1 MSDPRS
7 QSEALRGRALT
18 CRIVVPA
25 KADACGEPATHLITW
40 SDDDRTPACTA
51 CTAYL
56 RSVSETSRAPI
67 RISKLTS
74 GKAGS

>member
-1 MSDPRS
+1 
-7 QSEALRGRALT
+7 
-18 CRIVVPA
+18 VPA

-40 SDDDRTPACTA
+40 SDDDRTPACAA
-51 CTAYL
+51 CVAYL

-74 GKAGS
+74 GKAES